1 MNQWFEILIS
11 YKHLLLTVFED
22 ILNAM
27 LGKPVDALI
36 GKTCSSAGL
45 EEVMIFELVL
55 CIMNDW
61 IIPVSKITKRMY
73 SRSIGT

>member
-22 ILNAM
+22 ILTAV
-27 LGKPVDALI
+27 LGEPVDALI

-61 IIPVSKITKRMY
+61 IIPVSKITKRM
-73 SRSIGT
+73 

>member
-27 LGKPVDALI
+27 LGEPVDALI
-36 GKTCSSAGL
+36 GKACSSAGL
-45 EEVMIFELVL
+45 EEVMIFELIL

-61 IIPVSKITKRMY
+61 ILPVSKITKRM
-73 SRSIGT
+73 